1 VARALRSGSVSRLT
15 VAIAVLLL
23 LLQTSEVW
31 AAAPSTSLSQLY
43 PNSSWALGV
52 VVPEGAGLQG
62 GGGVRWEGVTNVT
75 AVVTLPNIT
84 LPEGIIYVVLSV
96 MTSDGAVL
104 QAAAGISPNGSAW
117 LVYAWS
123 ITGSD
128 SQFVY
133 RWVLNGSEPEMSPN
147 ANVSISIFKAKGLWG
162 LKVLDENAGSSVIEQ
177 FPPGMASTLRAGD
190 QEVFALESYS
200 KTGATF
206 QDMDNLTLRSLSL
219 NGQRV
224 VSGTYTY
231 GEWDPDH
238 NPVFVV
244 GSSGSSPPAF
254 IYIGKTAGGS
264 YFWEYVGV
272 WGVAGDPLIELV
284 QIIVVVSLIVALSVL
299 GTAIR
304 ITRKPARAEPVS

>member
-1 VARALRSGSVSRLT
+1 VAL
-15 VAIAVLLL
+15 AVLLL
-23 LLQTSEVW
+23 LLQASEAR
-31 AAAPSTSLSQLY
+31 AAAPSTSLGQLY

-62 GGGVRWEGVTNVT
+62 GGSVRWEGVTNVT
-75 AVVTLPNIT
+75 AAVTLPNIT
-84 LPEGIIYVVLSV
+84 LPDGIIYAVLSV

-123 ITGSD
+123 ITVSD
-128 SQFVY
+128 SAQFVY
-133 RWVLNGSEPEMSPN
+133 RWVLNGSEPEMSPD
-147 ANVSISIFKAKGLWG
+147 ANVSISIFEADRLWG
-162 LKVLDENAGSSVIEQ
+162 LQVLDEDTGSSVTEQ
-177 FPPGMASTLRAGD
+177 FPPGVASTLRAGD

-200 KTGATF
+200 RTGATF

-244 GSSGSSPPAF
+244 GSSGSSPPPF
-254 IYIGKTAGGS
+254 IYIGKTAGSS
-264 YFWEYVGV
+264 YFWDYVGV
-272 WGVAGDPLIELV
+272 WRVAGDPLVELV
-284 QIIVVVSLIVALSVL
+284 QIMVVVSLIVALSVL

-304 ITRKPARAEPVS
+304 VTHKSARAEPAS